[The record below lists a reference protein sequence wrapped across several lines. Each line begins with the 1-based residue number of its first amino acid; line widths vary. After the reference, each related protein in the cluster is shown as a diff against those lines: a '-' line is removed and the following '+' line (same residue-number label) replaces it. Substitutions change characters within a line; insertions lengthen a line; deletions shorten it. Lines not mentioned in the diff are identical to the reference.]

1 MVKEESILYIKR
13 TLRDFEKNKIKYIS
27 FFLLIVLSVTVII
40 GFNRSMDS
48 YVKTVE
54 KFFETN
60 NAEDGQFSVYGEL
73 SKRRILNLEEKYGID
88 IEEVKSYDSDLLKD
102 AQGNSISRDEN
113 IECANIL
120 SHSKFIMTA
129 RIKGGR
135 SKTVSSTNIILNEYD
150 FRVTLCVDI
159 SSSNYTPSQG
169 NTFDLKSNVKNW
181 IKSKLSHL

>member
-1 MVKEESILYIKR
+1 MRIYYEVVGESFYRQNIQMLGDRNTKYDIPNAKLQQIAAGTVVYEYYFNNLYPQIFAEPNNPHDR
-13 TLRDFEKNKIKYIS
+13 NALRVDING
-27 FFLLIVLSVTVII
+27 LTV
-40 GFNRSMDS
+40 G
-48 YVKTVE
+48 Y
-54 KFFETN
+54 
-60 NAEDGQFSVYGEL
+60 
-73 SKRRILNLEEKYGID
+73 
-88 IEEVKSYDSDLLKD
+88 
-102 AQGNSISRDEN
+102 ISRDEN

-159 SSSNYTPSQG
+159 SSSNYTHSQG

>member
-1 MVKEESILYIKR
+1 MRIYYEVVGESFYRQNIQMLGDRNMKYDIPNAKLQQIAAGTVVYEYYFNNLYPQIFAEPNNPHDR
-13 TLRDFEKNKIKYIS
+13 NALRVDING
-27 FFLLIVLSVTVII
+27 LTV
-40 GFNRSMDS
+40 G
-48 YVKTVE
+48 Y
-54 KFFETN
+54 
-60 NAEDGQFSVYGEL
+60 
-73 SKRRILNLEEKYGID
+73 
-88 IEEVKSYDSDLLKD
+88 
-102 AQGNSISRDEN
+102 ISRDEN

>member
-1 MVKEESILYIKR
+1 MYIKR

-113 IECANIL
+113 ITVRVFSYE
-120 SHSKFIMTA
+120 
-129 RIKGGR
+129 R
-135 SKTVSSTNIILNEYD
+135 SI
-150 FRVTLCVDI
+150 
-159 SSSNYTPSQG
+159 
-169 NTFDLKSNVKNW
+169 NTFYPITLHNCQ
-181 IKSKLSHL
+181 